1 MVSLESV
8 VRLFFDLLHGIERKD
23 VSLVNALEFA
33 ILLGYDGQLKQ
44 NSNMEK
50 ELFGCTIQQ
59 LKKMKMSKLENALI
73 WIYFKTWGAQG
84 QHVLDQHGLWKFSK
98 TDLNT
103 AITGIAYPFDEK
115 PSERVND
122 LRDLI
127 MGRFENGGLTE
138 FYEWSKN
145 IHNEVIETIQAEK
158 TDSDQDAE
166 KDLSSVVDNLIDVMA
181 KSKSRIQKL
190 EARNHLTVA
199 FRAAGVKNEDLG
211 TKSTN
216 LDPG

>member
-1 MVSLESV
+1 M
-8 VRLFFDLLHGIERKD
+8 
-23 VSLVNALEFA
+23 ALEFA

-44 NSNMEK
+44 NSSMEM
-50 ELFGCTIQQ
+50 ELFTSAIKQ
-59 LKKMKMSKLENALI
+59 LKKSKMSKLENALV
-73 WIYFKTWGAQG
+73 WLYAKTWDLHG
-84 QHVLDQHGLWKFSK
+84 QHVLDQYGLWTFA
-98 TDLNT
+98 TEDLNE
-103 AITGIAYPFDEK
+103 AIMGLAYPKHNDGDG
-115 PSERVND
+115 RVQD
-122 LRDLI
+122 LKDLI

-145 IHNEVIETIQAEK
+145 IHNEVIETIQVEE

-211 TKSTN
+211 TKNTN